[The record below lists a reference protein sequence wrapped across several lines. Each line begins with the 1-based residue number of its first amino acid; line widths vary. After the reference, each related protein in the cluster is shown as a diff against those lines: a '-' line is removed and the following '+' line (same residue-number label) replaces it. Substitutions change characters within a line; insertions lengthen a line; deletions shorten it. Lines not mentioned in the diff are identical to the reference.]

1 MPSALLALLL
11 VASVEAPPD
20 AAGLPTN
27 QYTFDVDALS
37 LTFTFAHRRAGSSFM
52 MGGGIG
58 AGLSPI
64 LGTSFA
70 DNSHFDTGPGS
81 FLWEAG
87 ALQAFLRFGPAAWLR
102 VDGGLRAGVY
112 LHGGEDIAGGPFL
125 MAFVAPTVGWRW
137 FWIGPRVSAGQLFPE
152 GGGGR
157 QSAVVVIDY
166 VMVRLAVGGFAPS
179 R

>member
-1 MPSALLALLL
+1 MPTALLALLL
-11 VASVEAPPD
+11 VTNVDAPPD
-20 AAGLPTN
+20 AAALPAK

-37 LTFTFAHRRAGSSFM
+37 LTFTFARRPAQSSFM
-52 MGGGIG
+52 VGGGIG

-70 DNSHFDTGPGS
+70 ANSHFDTGPGS
-81 FLWEAG
+81 FLWEGG
-87 ALQAFLRFGPAAWLR
+87 ALQGFLRFGPTAWLR
-102 VDGGLRAGVY
+102 IDSGLRAGVY
-112 LHGGEDIAGGPFL
+112 LHGDEDFSGGPFV

-137 FWIGPRVSAGQLFPE
+137 FWIGPRVSAGQLFGE

-157 QSAVVVIDY
+157 QSAIVMIDY
-166 VMVRLAVGGFAPS
+166 VAVRLAISNFSTS